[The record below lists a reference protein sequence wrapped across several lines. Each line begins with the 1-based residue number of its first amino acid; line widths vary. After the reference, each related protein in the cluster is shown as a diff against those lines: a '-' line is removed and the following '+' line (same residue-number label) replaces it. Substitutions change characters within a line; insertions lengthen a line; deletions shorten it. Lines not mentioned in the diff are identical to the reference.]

1 LPSRVIIFVGLRA
14 AIAGGAQRT
23 NPRAAAAGVSGQ
35 NQPDLE
41 RIGME
46 GLSVSKS
53 EWTLSAEALARFLAS
68 LDPDAD
74 RAGEKYESLRLTLMK
89 FFDWRGA
96 HFPEDLADET
106 INRVIRKIDEGET
119 IRDVPT
125 YCHGVA
131 RLVLLEK
138 LKGPESR
145 RADFEE
151 LPPTALAAP
160 DPKENDERQ
169 DCFERCLKELPVES
183 LQLILQYYGEEKR
196 EKINRRLAMAER
208 LGIPLN
214 ALRSRAQRIR
224 NRLEECVNGCVKKK

>member
-1 LPSRVIIFVGLRA
+1 MD
-14 AIAGGAQRT
+14 
-23 NPRAAAAGVSGQ
+23 GV
-35 NQPDLE
+35 
-41 RIGME
+41 
-46 GLSVSKS
+46 SVSKS
-53 EWTLSAEALARFLAS
+53 EWTLSAEALARFLAC
-68 LDPDAD
+68 LDPDSD

-96 HFPEDLADET
+96 QFPEEYADET
-106 INRVIRKIDEGET
+106 INRVIRKLDEGET
-119 IRDVPT
+119 FRDIPT
-125 YCHGVA
+125 YCQGVA

-151 LPPTALAAP
+151 LHHVALVAP
-160 DPKENDERQ
+160 DPEEKDEKQ

-183 LQLILQYYGEEKR
+183 RQLILQYYGDEKR
-196 EKINRRLAMAER
+196 EKINRRLSMAER

>member
-1 LPSRVIIFVGLRA
+1 M
-14 AIAGGAQRT
+14 
-23 NPRAAAAGVSGQ
+23 
-35 NQPDLE
+35 D
-41 RIGME
+41 

-53 EWTLSAEALARFLAS
+53 EWTLSAEALSRFLAC
-68 LDPDAD
+68 LDPDSD

-96 HFPEDLADET
+96 HFPEELADET
-106 INRVIRKIDEGET
+106 INRVIRKIDEGEG
-119 IRDVPT
+119 IRDIPT
-125 YCHGVA
+125 YCYGVA

-151 LPPTALAAP
+151 LPPAALVAP
-160 DPKENDERQ
+160 EPVEKDEKQ
-169 DCFERCLKELPVES
+169 DCFELCLKDLPVES
-183 LQLILQYYGEEKR
+183 RQLILQYYSDEKR
-196 EKINRRLAMAER
+196 KKINRRLSLAER

-224 NRLEECVNGCVKKK
+224 NRLEECVNGCLKKK

>member
-1 LPSRVIIFVGLRA
+1 MDVV
-14 AIAGGAQRT
+14 
-23 NPRAAAAGVSGQ
+23 
-35 NQPDLE
+35 
-41 RIGME
+41 
-46 GLSVSKS
+46 SVSKS
-53 EWTLSAEALARFLAS
+53 EWTLSAEALARFLVC
-68 LDPDAD
+68 LDPDSD

-96 HFPEDLADET
+96 QFPEECADET

-119 IRDVPT
+119 IRDIPT

-131 RLVLLEK
+131 RLVLLEM

-151 LPPTALAAP
+151 LPPAALVAP
-160 DPKENDERQ
+160 KPEEKDERRE
-169 DCFERCLKELPVES
+169 CFEGCLKELPVES
-183 LQLILQYYGEEKR
+183 RQLILQYYSDEKR
-196 EKINRRLAMAER
+196 EKIDRRSALARR

-224 NRLEECVNGCVKKK
+224 NRLEECVNGCLNKK

>member
-1 LPSRVIIFVGLRA
+1 
-14 AIAGGAQRT
+14 
-23 NPRAAAAGVSGQ
+23 
-35 NQPDLE
+35 
-41 RIGME
+41 ME
-46 GLSVSKS
+46 GASVSKS
-53 EWTLSAEALARFLAS
+53 EWTLSAEALARFLAC
-68 LDPDAD
+68 LDPDPD
-74 RAGEKYESLRLTLMK
+74 CAGAKYESLRLTLMK

-96 HFPEDLADET
+96 HYPEECADET

-119 IRDVPT
+119 IRDIPT

-151 LPPTALAAP
+151 LPPIALVAP
-160 DPKENDERQ
+160 EPEERDEKQ
-169 DCFERCLKELPVES
+169 DCFEQCLKQLPVES
-183 LQLILQYYGEEKR
+183 RQLIMQYYGDEKR
-196 EKINRRLAMAER
+196 EKINRRLAIAER

-224 NRLEECVNGCVKKK
+224 NRLEECVNGCLKKK

>member
-1 LPSRVIIFVGLRA
+1 
-14 AIAGGAQRT
+14 
-23 NPRAAAAGVSGQ
+23 
-35 NQPDLE
+35 
-41 RIGME
+41 ME
-46 GLSVSKS
+46 GVSVSKS
-53 EWTLSAEALARFLAS
+53 EWTLSAEALGRFLAG
-68 LDPDAD
+68 LDPDTD
-74 RAGEKYESLRLTLMK
+74 RVGEKYESLRLTLMK

-96 HFPEDLADET
+96 HFPEEFADET

-119 IRDVPT
+119 IRDIAT

-151 LPPTALAAP
+151 LPPAALVAP
-160 DPKENDERQ
+160 EPEEKDERQ
-169 DCFERCLKELPVES
+169 DCFELCLKELPVES
-183 LQLILQYYGEEKR
+183 RQLILQYYGEEKR
-196 EKINRRLAMAER
+196 EKINRRLGMAER

-224 NRLEECVNGCVKKK
+224 NRLEDCVNGCLKKK

>member
-1 LPSRVIIFVGLRA
+1 MD
-14 AIAGGAQRT
+14 
-23 NPRAAAAGVSGQ
+23 GV
-35 NQPDLE
+35 
-41 RIGME
+41 
-46 GLSVSKS
+46 SVSKS
-53 EWTLSAEALARFLAS
+53 EWTLSAEALAGFLAC
-68 LDPDAD
+68 LDPDSD

-96 HFPEDLADET
+96 HFPEECADET
-106 INRVIRKIDEGET
+106 INRVIRKIDEGQT
-119 IRDVPT
+119 VRDIPT

-151 LPPTALAAP
+151 LPPIALVAP
-160 DPKENDERQ
+160 EPAERDEKQ
-169 DCFERCLKELPVES
+169 DCFEQCLKQLPVES
-183 LQLILQYYGEEKR
+183 RQLIMQYYGDEKR
-196 EKINRRLAMAER
+196 EKINRRLAIAER

-224 NRLEECVNGCVKKK
+224 NRLEECVNGCLKKR

>member
-1 LPSRVIIFVGLRA
+1 MD
-14 AIAGGAQRT
+14 
-23 NPRAAAAGVSGQ
+23 GV
-35 NQPDLE
+35 
-41 RIGME
+41 
-46 GLSVSKS
+46 SVSKS
-53 EWTLSAEALARFLAS
+53 EWTLSAEALAGFLGC

-96 HFPEDLADET
+96 HFPEELADET
-106 INRVIRKIDEGET
+106 INRVIRKIAEGQT

-138 LKGPESR
+138 LKGPESKR
-145 RADFEE
+145 TDFEE
-151 LPPTALAAP
+151 LPPAALVAP
-160 DPKENDERQ
+160 EPEERDEKQ
-169 DCFERCLKELPVES
+169 DCFEHCLKQLPGES
-183 LQLILQYYGEEKR
+183 RQLILQYYVDEKR
-196 EKINRRLAMAER
+196 EKINRRLAMADR

-224 NRLEECVNGCVKKK
+224 NRLEECVNGCMNKK

>member
-1 LPSRVIIFVGLRA
+1 MD
-14 AIAGGAQRT
+14 
-23 NPRAAAAGVSGQ
+23 GVSV
-35 NQPDLE
+35 P
-41 RIGME
+41 
-46 GLSVSKS
+46 KS
-53 EWTLSAEALARFLAS
+53 EWTLSAEALAGFLTC

-74 RAGEKYESLRLTLMK
+74 RAGEKYESLRLTLTK

-96 HFPEDLADET
+96 HFPEELADET
-106 INRVIRKIDEGET
+106 INRVIRKIDEGQT
-119 IRDVPT
+119 VRDIPT

-151 LPPTALAAP
+151 LPPAALVAP
-160 DPKENDERQ
+160 EPEEKDEKQ
-169 DCFERCLKELPVES
+169 DCFEQCLKELPIES
-183 LQLILQYYGEEKR
+183 RQLILRYYGDEKR
-196 EKINRRLAMAER
+196 EKINRRQAMAER

-224 NRLEECVNGCVKKK
+224 NRLEECVNGCMKKK